1 MLRSIKGME
10 HSAPAQSR
18 PVVAVSWMLLT
29 GALFV
34 AVTAIVKHVG
44 SDIPAPEAAFLRYAL
59 GLVFLLPMIRTMLRV
74 GMDRSAMKLFGLR
87 GVAHAIGVMLWFYAM
102 TQIPIAEVTAMGYIT
117 PVNVTI
123 AAAIFLGERLA
134 VRRIAAIGFALLGA
148 LIILRPGIREV
159 SGGHLAMLANGV
171 LFATSYLVAKI
182 MADRV
187 PASVVVGWLSIIV
200 TIVLAPFAFA
210 VWVWPS
216 WEEIAWLFLVAALA
230 TTGHYTMTL
239 ALRAAPIAVTQPV
252 TFLQLVWATLL
263 GALVFA
269 EAVDGW
275 VIFGGALIMGSVSFI
290 TWREAML
297 KRRAVTPVVNETKM

>member
-1 MLRSIKGME
+1 
-10 HSAPAQSR
+10 
-18 PVVAVSWMLLT
+18 MLLT

-59 GLVFLLPMIRTMLRV
+59 GLVFLLPMIRTVLRV

-290 TWREAML
+290 TWREAVL
-297 KRRAVTPVVNETKM
+297 KRRAVTPVVNETKV

>member
-1 MLRSIKGME
+1 
-10 HSAPAQSR
+10 
-18 PVVAVSWMLLT
+18 MLLT

>member
-1 MLRSIKGME
+1 MAAYPSS
-10 HSAPAQSR
+10 SAR
-18 PVVAVSWMLLT
+18 PFAAVLWMLLT

-34 AVTAIVKHVG
+34 AVTAVVKHVG

-59 GLVFLLPMIRTMLRV
+59 GLVFLLPMIRPMLRV

-87 GVAHAIGVMLWFYAM
+87 GAAHAIGVMLWFYAM

-123 AAAIFLGERLA
+123 AAAIFLGEKLA

-171 LFATSYLVAKI
+171 LFATSYLIAKI

-200 TIVLAPFAFA
+200 TLVLAPFAIA
-210 VWVWPS
+210 VWVWPTA
-216 WEEIAWLFLVAALA
+216 EDVAWLFLVAALA

-269 EAVDGW
+269 EAVDAW

-290 TWREAML
+290 TWREAVL
-297 KRRAVTPVVNETKM
+297 KRRAVTPVVNETKV

>member
-1 MLRSIKGME
+1 
-10 HSAPAQSR
+10 
-18 PVVAVSWMLLT
+18 MLLT

-59 GLVFLLPMIRTMLRV
+59 GLVFLLPMIRPMLRV

-171 LFATSYLVAKI
+171 LFATSYLIAKI

-200 TIVLAPFAFA
+200 TLVLAPFAIA

-216 WEEIAWLFLVAALA
+216 AEDVAWLFLVAALA

-269 EAVDGW
+269 EAVDAW

-290 TWREAML
+290 TWREAVL
-297 KRRAVTPVVNETKM
+297 KRRAVTPVVNETKV